1 MPMIP
6 RADAQELA
14 RQAVVLDLGDLARQ
28 GQAILQRAHERAQ
41 AIIEEAKAER
51 QRLIEGAHQLG
62 YQQGLEQGL
71 AEGTEARV
79 WSRARPRPSRPSARR
94 SRPSGRPGGRRWSG
108 SRPCADSCGWMPSD
122 RCWAWPFGWASVWP
136 SVRWRPTSRR
146 PVASWSRLWSLC
158 WRPRGCGSACARRTR
173 RWYPKALPEL
183 SERLS
188 GSAEVAVVEDDTL
201 SPGSVVV
208 EADQTRID
216 ASIETQVARLA
227 EAILPGGGP

>member
-71 AEGTEARV
+71 AEGTKRGLEQGKAQAIEAQREALEALGQAWREALERFEAMRGQLRLDAERSLLGLAVRLGERV
-79 WSRARPRPSRPSARR
+79 AKRALEADEQAARRQLVEALELVLAPSRVRIRVCP
-94 SRPSGRPGGRRWSG
+94 
-108 SRPCADSCGWMPSD
+108 ADAALVSQ
-122 RCWAWPFGWASVWP
+122 
-136 SVRWRPTSRR
+136 
-146 PVASWSRLWSLC
+146 
-158 WRPRGCGSACARRTR
+158 
-173 RWYPKALPEL
+173 ALPEL